1 MISVSNEFKEAIKD
15 SAREFKG
22 YLYDIDADTY
32 IRDDD
37 DLKSIKITS
46 EGDLF
51 KTVIRQ
57 AEVKYFGDHD
67 LLGKYVKL
75 GIGIILAPVTDK
87 GTVTMTIASPCVVTL
102 ATHGLSTGDEIKLST
117 TGAVPTGLVVD
128 TYYYVVKVNE
138 NTFNLA
144 VSFENAVADS
154 PTLIATTG
162 SQSGTHSLDYYPISG
177 DGDTEYIDYGTFL
190 VVEQETSEGE
200 EHTTLKLYDTMI
212 ESLKVYNLGL
222 QDYPITLK
230 QYLEAICTRLEWTL
244 ATTSFFNDDLEVDSD
259 LFILKENMTYRIAL
273 EHIAQAT
280 VSILYFD
287 EDNELVV
294 KEIGDTSLETVD
306 TEIKSLNLKPEFEVN
321 SVVLASVPEGGFV
334 YSGGYYHE
342 RILLQDG
349 DNLLTQDGEPLRLQA
364 LHEIDDIVQIKFENN
379 YLLDEE
385 KDANVIAL
393 GTELIGKKFYPFKAS
408 TFGNGY
414 FEIGDRITVV
424 DKGSTE
430 REVLVLSMITEF
442 NNGFRETLEAG
453 VPVYAYQGTKEN
465 GNTVMDIV
473 LKAQIDGGKNIEDD
487 SITDTKIKSMSADK
501 ITAGTISVVT
511 DVGSSDS
518 QAKVVIDGEETNIKV
533 TDRSGNKRVTLG
545 DIEGNGV
552 DYGLEVLDN
561 NGEILFNEKKIK
573 IQYTFST
580 FMSSPSA
587 SGADVTG
594 WVHYGTTDYK
604 NVCIRLDF
612 VKPENFTVT
621 SATVYYRMQDFLA
634 DVATRLKDIDLYLN
648 PTKTLVNGAAY
659 QDYYRYSAGDSLK
672 TNIDPNADD
681 FEGSEVFTSGEIA
694 NIEDGWNYLIAQQSF
709 DDTAFGFMGYCAL
722 TLVLNGYLEP

>member
-144 VSFENAVADS
+144 TSFENAVADS

-190 VVEQETSEGE
+190 VAEQETSEGE

-230 QYLEAICTRLEWTL
+230 EYLEAICTRLEWTL
-244 ATTSFFNDDLEVDSD
+244 GTTSFFNDDLEVGSD
-259 LFILKENMTYRIAL
+259 LFILKENITYRTAL

-280 VSILYFD
+280 ASILYFD

-321 SVVLASVPEGGFV
+321 SMVLASVPEGGFV
-334 YSGGYYHE
+334 FW
-342 RILLQDG
+342 RIL
-349 DNLLTQDGEPLRLQA
+349 
-364 LHEIDDIVQIKFENN
+364 
-379 YLLDEE
+379 
-385 KDANVIAL
+385 
-393 GTELIGKKFYPFKAS
+393 S
-408 TFGNGY
+408 
-414 FEIGDRITVV
+414 
-424 DKGSTE
+424 
-430 REVLVLSMITEF
+430 
-442 NNGFRETLEAG
+442 
-453 VPVYAYQGTKEN
+453 
-465 GNTVMDIV
+465 
-473 LKAQIDGGKNIEDD
+473 
-487 SITDTKIKSMSADK
+487 
-501 ITAGTISVVT
+501 
-511 DVGSSDS
+511 
-518 QAKVVIDGEETNIKV
+518 
-533 TDRSGNKRVTLG
+533 
-545 DIEGNGV
+545 
-552 DYGLEVLDN
+552 
-561 NGEILFNEKKIK
+561 
-573 IQYTFST
+573 
-580 FMSSPSA
+580 
-587 SGADVTG
+587 
-594 WVHYGTTDYK
+594 
-604 NVCIRLDF
+604 
-612 VKPENFTVT
+612 
-621 SATVYYRMQDFLA
+621 
-634 DVATRLKDIDLYLN
+634 
-648 PTKTLVNGAAY
+648 
-659 QDYYRYSAGDSLK
+659 
-672 TNIDPNADD
+672 
-681 FEGSEVFTSGEIA
+681 
-694 NIEDGWNYLIAQQSF
+694 
-709 DDTAFGFMGYCAL
+709 
-722 TLVLNGYLEP
+722 